1 MSEEDKKNKI
11 QELEDRL
18 MALEE
23 AQVEDESIDE
33 EFEEVDYVEANDY
46 ENDKDEFDDRL
57 QKAEEKLDEV
67 LDLLEIEKDD

>member
-57 QKAEEKLDEV
+57 QKVEEKLDEV

>member
-1 MSEEDKKNKI
+1 
-11 QELEDRL
+11 

>member
-46 ENDKDEFDDRL
+46 ENAKDEFDDRL